1 MKVRIPQE
9 AKGPNLNSLKQVQKM
24 QDDMAAKQE
33 ELAQRIFEASAGGGA
48 VSVKMLGSRKLEN
61 IIIDPDAV
69 DVDDMETLQ
78 DMICAAVNEVLESV
92 EKTTEEEM
100 NKITGTLSIPG
111 LF

>member
-1 MKVRIPQE
+1 
-9 AKGPNLNSLKQVQKM
+9 
-24 QDDMAAKQE
+24 
-33 ELAQRIFEASAGGGA
+33 
-48 VSVKMLGSRKLEN
+48 MLGNRKMEN

-78 DMICAAVNEVLESV
+78 DMICAAFNEVLENID
-92 EKTTEEEM
+92 KTTEEEM